1 MGSEAL
7 VRGDYAAGMSALAL
21 ASSSPRRR
29 DLLEAVGVRPE
40 VLPADIEEVRRVGEA
55 PRDYVA
61 RLAEEKAAAIAG
73 RAEMADRFVL
83 GADTVVVL
91 GDEVLEKPT
100 SRADGRRMLAMLA
113 TAKKHE
119 VLTGVAVIGEGRAAV
134 AVDATAVWFGDLSDD
149 DIEAYLDTGEYE
161 GKAGAYAIQ
170 GRGSLLVDRIEG
182 SFPGV
187 VGLPVV
193 VVDELLRTF
202 GRRLRDFM

>member
-1 MGSEAL
+1 
-7 VRGDYAAGMSALAL
+7 MSALAL

-40 VLPADIEEVRRVGEA
+40 VLPADIDEVRREGEA

-61 RLAEEKAAAIAG
+61 RLAEEKATAIAE

-91 GDEVLEKPT
+91 GDDVLEKPV
-100 SRADGRRMLAMLA
+100 SRADAQRMLAELA
-113 TAKKHE
+113 AAKRHE
-119 VLTGVAVIGEGRAAV
+119 VFTGVAVIAEGRAAV
-134 AVDATAVWFGDLSDD
+134 AVDATTVWFNDLTDE
-149 DIEAYLDTGEYE
+149 DIGAYLDTGEYE

-170 GRGSLLVDRIEG
+170 GRGSLLVERIEG

-187 VGLPVV
+187 VGLPVAM
-193 VVDELLRTF
+193 VDDLFRTF
-202 GRRLRDFM
+202 GRRLRDFA